1 MYLPPPLIPAPL
13 SPCPPLQVL
22 VDVTSEEFE
31 TLMEV
36 LSRLSYVSTE
46 EGALQVA
53 TLISDQ
59 AELNTDFQVH
69 VCALVCGNF
78 SVAPVDMK

>member
-59 AELNTDFQVH
+59 AELNADFQ

-78 SVAPVDMK
+78 SVVPVDMK